1 MLPDLVVPMIPRGL
15 CGLDGCVYTKGHT
28 CDHSWMRPF
37 DRPGQARLN
46 ASTTKFKE
54 K

>member
-1 MLPDLVVPMIPRGL
+1 MLPDLDYRMIPRGL

-37 DRPGQARLN
+37 DRPICRSNGKDAD
-46 ASTTKFKE
+46 A
-54 K
+54 